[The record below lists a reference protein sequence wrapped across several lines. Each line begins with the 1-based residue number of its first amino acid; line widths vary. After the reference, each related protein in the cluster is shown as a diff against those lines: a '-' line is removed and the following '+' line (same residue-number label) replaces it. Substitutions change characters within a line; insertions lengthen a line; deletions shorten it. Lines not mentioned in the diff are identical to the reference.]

1 MMLFGVEKSKIVRQ
15 EARFCGVIPIA
26 HLKAP
31 VQIVRCCFCCLY
43 YTIPKMSSGAKLQD
57 EYFKGDIIGL
67 IRPDEAYD
75 QDKAYE
81 LIKTEL
87 LEKCNYTRT

>member
-43 YTIPKMSSGAKLQD
+43 YTIPKMSSGALATLLSAAD
-57 EYFKGDIIGL
+57 TVAL
-67 IRPDEAYD
+67 D
-75 QDKAYE
+75 QA
-81 LIKTEL
+81 
-87 LEKCNYTRT
+87 